1 MSHPEILPGT
11 QKGRPAFGP
20 VWPSS
25 NTTFSAQ
32 GNFLISRPRF
42 GGPAAVGV
50 LLSLL
55 LGCGAVGKPIPPE
68 DVGIEAKIKK
78 QERKSKGE
86 QETPS
91 VDEPVPVTEQP
102 EELPPFYPIGVR

>member
-1 MSHPEILPGT
+1 MSHHETLSDT
-11 QKGRPAFGP
+11 QKGRLAFSPG
-20 VWPSS
+20 WPSS
-25 NTTFSAQ
+25 KTTLPAQ
-32 GNFLISRPRF
+32 WNFLISSFLF
-42 GGPAAVGV
+42 GRSAAVGV
-50 LLSLL
+50 ILSLL

-78 QERKSKGE
+78 QERESKGE

-102 EELPPFYPIGVR
+102 EELPSFYPIGVR